1 MTAQTLKDAAEIRQF
16 VADRLDCGTDLTDA
30 FYAGAYGALTNA
42 NPRFVS
48 AVRPMA
54 DRSADAG
61 KGHADAAHAVYVD
74 GLANAWRTPSAT
86 PALPRGMPARNASL
100 NQSAADA
107 ETSREDARAAYEVSL
122 QNAWKGIDE

>member
-16 VADRLDCGTDLTDA
+16 VADRLGCGTDLTDA

-74 GLANAWRTPSAT
+74 GLGERLADAVSDPR
-86 PALPRGMPARNASL
+86 PAERYAGPQRLV
-100 NQSAADA
+100 QSASGRCRD
-107 ETSREDARAAYEVSL
+107 
-122 QNAWKGIDE
+122 